1 MSTIINTASIANRCT
16 WSTLAPRY
24 LDERDCLAAFVAFEA
39 AEVLAGAKPANLVR
53 ISSRPQPCGQNLLIL
68 WHHYG
73 RETITGTTLESFV
86 LKEEE
91 DSFLLLLYSPL
102 LLEKRLS
109 GRGAT
114 TLLKKLGYPSGL
126 NWRDALHWLRGRF
139 MDDAFPHEVGLFLG
153 YPLKDVQAFLGLKAL
168 PVTGQCLWKIYGH
181 CWRSERLA
189 GIYRSR
195 RFSMAERLNA
205 GESPLLLLG

>member
-1 MSTIINTASIANRCT
+1 MSAIRSTEPAVNHCT
-16 WSTLAPRY
+16 WSTLALRY
-24 LDERDCLAAFVAFEA
+24 LDARDCLAAFIALEA
-39 AEVLAGAKPANLVR
+39 AEVPAGAKPANLVR
-53 ISSRPQPCGQNLLIL
+53 ISSRPQPCGQNLFDL
-68 WHHYG
+68 WHSYG
-73 RETITGTTLESFV
+73 SATIAGTTLETFV
-86 LKEEE
+86 LQE
-91 DSFLLLLYSPL
+91 DETSLLLLLYAPP

-114 TLLKKLGYPSGL
+114 TLLQKVGYPPGQSWNDTL
-126 NWRDALHWLRGRF
+126 SWLRGRF
-139 MDDAFPHEVGLFLG
+139 RDDAFPHEVGLFLG
-153 YPLKDVQAFLGLKAL
+153 YPLKDVQAFLGLNAL

-181 CWRSERLA
+181 RWRSERLA